1 MWGKSARNQT
11 ILEAPKMTTTTTKK
25 DIEATIA
32 GDGTLTLEFRHGE
45 TLTLHPEALNP
56 EIQRAALLHGLKQKL
71 VDAAAISR
79 DITTGRAAT
88 IQTKFNAVKE
98 IFDRITG
105 ENPSW
110 NKPRAGGAGGQ
121 GGLLARA
128 IARYKNVEVSAAK
141 AYLDRLTDA
150 QKQALRVDPRIATVI
165 NELRME
171 SAAKPA
177 GIDTDALLSGLGGDD
192 QTDGDDDDPDDYVS
206 EYDFDDSGSDAVA

>member
-1 MWGKSARNQT
+1 
-11 ILEAPKMTTTTTKK
+11 MTTTTTKK
-25 DIEATIA
+25 DIEATVA
-32 GDGTLTLEFRHGE
+32 DDGALILEFRHGE
-45 TLTLHPEALNP
+45 TLRLHPETLAP

-79 DITTGRAAT
+79 DTATGRAAT
-88 IQTKFNAVKE
+88 IVTKFDAVKE

-105 ENPSW
+105 AGGEAPSW

-128 IARYKNVEVSAAK
+128 IARYKNVEVAAAK

-150 QKQALRVDPRIATVI
+150 QKQALRVDPRIATII

-171 SAAKPA
+171 SAKPA
-177 GIDTDALLSGLGGDD
+177 GIDTDALLGGLDD
-192 QTDGDDDDPDDYVS
+192 LGAEPDDDDGDDDD
-206 EYDFDDSGSDAVA
+206 ATM

>member
-1 MWGKSARNQT
+1 M

-32 GDGTLTLEFRHGE
+32 DDGTLTLEFRHGE
-45 TLTLHPEALNP
+45 TLKLHPESLAP

-79 DITTGRAAT
+79 DPTTGRTAT
-88 IQTKFNAVKE
+88 IATKYDAVKE

-128 IARYKNVEVSAAK
+128 IARYKNVTIEQAK

-150 QKQALRVDPRIATVI
+150 QKQALRVDPRIAAII
-165 NELRME
+165 NELRLE
-171 SAAKPA
+171 TAKPA

-192 QTDGDDDDPDDYVS
+192 ADDDSDDDD
-206 EYDFDDSGSDAVA
+206 AMM

>member
-1 MWGKSARNQT
+1 MT
-11 ILEAPKMTTTTTKK
+11 TTTTTKK
-25 DIEATIA
+25 DIEATI
-32 GDGTLTLEFRHGE
+32 GDDGTLILEFRHGE
-45 TLTLHPEALNP
+45 TLRVHPESLNP

-79 DITTGRAAT
+79 DTATGRAAT
-88 IQTKFNAVKE
+88 IATKYDAVRE

-105 ENPSW
+105 AGGETPSW

-150 QKQALRVDPRIATVI
+150 QKQALRVDPRIAAVI

-171 SAAKPA
+171 SAKPA
-177 GIDTDALLSGLGGDD
+177 GIDTDALLGGLDALGGEPDAD
-192 QTDGDDDDPDDYVS
+192 DGDDT
-206 EYDFDDSGSDAVA
+206 ATL

>member
-1 MWGKSARNQT
+1 MAT
-11 ILEAPKMTTTTTKK
+11 TTTTTKK
-25 DIEATIA
+25 DIEATVTD
-32 GDGTLTLEFRHGE
+32 DGTLILEFRHGE
-45 TLTLHPEALNP
+45 VLRVHPETLAP

-79 DITTGRAAT
+79 DTTTGRAAT
-88 IQTKFNAVKE
+88 IVTKFDAVKE

-105 ENPSW
+105 AGGETPSW

-150 QKQALRVDPRIATVI
+150 QKQALRVDPRIAAII

-171 SAAKPA
+171 SAKPA
-177 GIDTDALLSGLGGDD
+177 GIDTDALLGGLDD
-192 QTDGDDDDPDDYVS
+192 FGAGSDGDDNDN
-206 EYDFDDSGSDAVA
+206 DAAPM

>member
-1 MWGKSARNQT
+1 
-11 ILEAPKMTTTTTKK
+11 MTTTTTKK
-25 DIEATIA
+25 DIEASIA
-32 GDGTLTLEFRHGE
+32 DDGTLFLEFRHGE
-45 TLTLHPEALNP
+45 TLKLHPEALTP

-71 VDAAAISR
+71 VDAAAIAR
-79 DITTGRAAT
+79 DTTTGRAAT
-88 IQTKFNAVKE
+88 IQTKYDAVKE

-110 NKPRAGGAGGQ
+110 NKPRAGGTGGQ

-128 IARYKNVEVSAAK
+128 IARYKNVALEQAK

-165 NELRME
+165 NELRLE
-171 SAAKPA
+171 SAKPA

-192 QTDGDDDDPDDYVS
+192 DQTDDN
-206 EYDFDDSGSDAVA
+206 YDSDADDNYDSDAAAMM

>member
-1 MWGKSARNQT
+1 MGDSIQ
-11 ILEAPKMTTTTTKK
+11 KK
-25 DIEATIA
+25 DIEASE
-32 GDGTLTLEFRHGE
+32 DNGTLVLAFRHGE
-45 TLTLHPEALNP
+45 TLRVHPESLAP
-56 EIQRAALLHGLKQKL
+56 EIQRAAMLHGLKQKL

-79 DITTGRAAT
+79 DTATGRAAT
-88 IQTKFNAVKE
+88 IATKYDAVRE

-128 IARYKNVEVSAAK
+128 IARFKSVPVEAAK

-150 QKQALRVDPRIATVI
+150 QKQALRVDPRIATII

-171 SAAKPA
+171 SAKPA
-177 GIDTDALLSGLGGDD
+177 GIDTDALLGGLGDLGAEPD
-192 QTDGDDDDPDDYVS
+192 DGDGDTAMV
-206 EYDFDDSGSDAVA
+206 

>member
-1 MWGKSARNQT
+1 
-11 ILEAPKMTTTTTKK
+11 MTTTTTKK
-25 DIEATIA
+25 DIEATV
-32 GDGTLTLEFRHGE
+32 GDDGTLILEFRHGE
-45 TLTLHPEALNP
+45 VLRIHPESLAP

-79 DITTGRAAT
+79 DTTTGRAAT
-88 IQTKFNAVKE
+88 IATKFDAVKE

-105 ENPSW
+105 AGGETPSW

-150 QKQALRVDPRIATVI
+150 QKQALRVDPRIATII

-171 SAAKPA
+171 SAKPA
-177 GIDTDALLSGLGGDD
+177 GIDTDALLGGLDD
-192 QTDGDDDDPDDYVS
+192 LGAEPDGDDDGDD
-206 EYDFDDSGSDAVA
+206 AAAM

>member
-1 MWGKSARNQT
+1 
-11 ILEAPKMTTTTTKK
+11 MTTTTMKK
-25 DIEATIA
+25 DIEATV
-32 GDGTLTLEFRHGE
+32 GDDGTLILEFRHGE
-45 TLTLHPEALNP
+45 TLRLHPETLNP

-79 DITTGRAAT
+79 DTATGRAAT
-88 IQTKFNAVKE
+88 IVTKYDAVKE

-105 ENPSW
+105 AGGETPSW

-128 IARYKNVEVSAAK
+128 IARYKGVEVAAAK

-150 QKQALRVDPRIATVI
+150 QKQALRVDPRIATII

-171 SAAKPA
+171 SAKPA
-177 GIDTDALLSGLGGDD
+177 GIDTDALLGGLDD
-192 QTDGDDDDPDDYVS
+192 LGAEPDGDDGDD
-206 EYDFDDSGSDAVA
+206 AATM

>member
-1 MWGKSARNQT
+1 
-11 ILEAPKMTTTTTKK
+11 MTTTTTRK
-25 DIEATIA
+25 DIEASITD
-32 GDGTLTLEFRHGE
+32 DGTLTLEFRHGE
-45 TLTLHPEALNP
+45 RLALHPEALAP

-71 VDAAAISR
+71 VDAAAIAR
-79 DITTGRAAT
+79 DTTTGRAAT
-88 IQTKFNAVKE
+88 IQTKYDAVRE

-128 IARYKNVEVSAAK
+128 IARYKNVALEQAK

-150 QKQALRVDPRIATVI
+150 QKQALRVDHRIAAII
-165 NELRME
+165 NELRLE
-171 SAAKPA
+171 SAKPA

-192 QTDGDDDDPDDYVS
+192 DQTDGDGDGDGDD
-206 EYDFDDSGSDAVA
+206 AMM

>member
-1 MWGKSARNQT
+1 MT
-11 ILEAPKMTTTTTKK
+11 TTTTTTKK
-25 DIEATIA
+25 DIEATVTD
-32 GDGTLTLEFRHGE
+32 DGTLILEFRHGE
-45 TLTLHPEALNP
+45 TLRIHPESLNP

-79 DITTGRAAT
+79 DTTTGRAAT
-88 IQTKFNAVKE
+88 IVTKFNAVRE

-105 ENPSW
+105 AGGETPSW

-128 IARYKNVEVSAAK
+128 IARYKGVEVAAAK

-150 QKQALRVDPRIATVI
+150 QKQALRVDPRIATII

-171 SAAKPA
+171 SAKPA
-177 GIDTDALLSGLGGDD
+177 GIDTDALLGGLDD
-192 QTDGDDDDPDDYVS
+192 LGAEPDDADDGDA
-206 EYDFDDSGSDAVA
+206 DAMA